1 MVVEQVALAVPA
13 HALLDVKEL
22 VLVVLELVLFHVLE
36 IVRVIVVQAVL
47 FHVLEIVRV
56 IAVQAVLF
64 HVLEIVQVIALVL
77 VLLLVLG
84 TQVVMEAQEVQ
95 AHDLDVLEHVLANV
109 QERVLPHA
117 LVRAQ

>member
-1 MVVEQVALAVPA
+1 LVVEQVALAVPA

-22 VLVVLELVLFHVLE
+22 VLVVLEL
-36 IVRVIVVQAVL
+36 VL

-95 AHDLDVLEHVLANV
+95 AHDLDVVEHVLANV